1 MYLLL
6 LFVLQNKMFIRF
18 FDGLWKNLESTQG
31 MKLSLPFLTF
41 ILCVLPLFFHLE
53 FTKIYQQKIF
63 KFLLCVIEYQMW
75 GKFKA

>member
-1 MYLLL
+1 MYLVL

-53 FTKIYQQKIF
+53 FTKIYQQKI
-63 KFLLCVIEYQMW
+63 LIQNLTLCHRISNVGEI
-75 GKFKA
+75 

>member
-41 ILCVLPLFFHLE
+41 IFVCASTFFSFGIHKDLS
-53 FTKIYQQKIF
+53 TKNIDLNFYF
-63 KFLLCVIEYQMW
+63 VS
-75 GKFKA
+75 